1 MRLDEIEILLLR
13 LNLEKTGF
21 YEDVIFESKAV
32 KKDAKR
38 VISQW
43 IFCLEKYRGIRIQK
57 FKELFSQLHEI
68 VFPIKISKSYC
79 CYSKYAYSLLDIG
92 IIDNKGK
99 EYYMSNK
106 SINDYDCMVDY
117 VLLRRNSPLEPL
129 VERDFHYR
137 ISEDKSIAFME
148 TGIMSLKED
157 DKNDNIVVDFGYDY
171 EENTTQVTLRSF
183 VTTKTIKICYPT
195 INRELEK
202 KVYEFL
208 KSIKDEISYY
218 YDVFEILKWI
228 LINIESKDISLSIIT
243 EVENEICSQI
253 DIIAGKVKK
262 YTYTQISEEEVHI
275 IRKTVIKDLNEFLME
290 RNEK

>member
-13 LNLEKTGF
+13 SNLERIGF
-21 YEDVIFESKAV
+21 YEDIIFESKAV

-57 FKELFSQLHEI
+57 FKHLFSELHEI

-79 CYSKYAYSLLDIG
+79 CYSKYAYSLLDIA
-92 IIDNKGK
+92 IIDNEGK
-99 EYYMSNK
+99 EYYMSNR
-106 SINDYDCMVDY
+106 SINDYEYMVNY
-117 VLLRRNSPLEPL
+117 TLSRRNSPLEQL
-129 VERDFHYR
+129 VERDFHYKIR
-137 ISEDKSIAFME
+137 EDTAIILME
-148 TGIMSLKED
+148 TGIMSLKENG
-157 DKNDNIVVDFGYDY
+157 KNDNIVVDFGYDY
-171 EENTTQVTLRSF
+171 EKNTTQVTLRSF

-195 INRELEK
+195 INREIEK
-202 KVYEFL
+202 KIYQFL

-228 LINIESKDISLSIIT
+228 VSNIECKDISLSIIA
-243 EVENEICSQI
+243 EVENEIGSQI

-262 YTYTQISEEEVHI
+262 YSYTQISEEEVHI

-290 RNEK
+290 KTKK